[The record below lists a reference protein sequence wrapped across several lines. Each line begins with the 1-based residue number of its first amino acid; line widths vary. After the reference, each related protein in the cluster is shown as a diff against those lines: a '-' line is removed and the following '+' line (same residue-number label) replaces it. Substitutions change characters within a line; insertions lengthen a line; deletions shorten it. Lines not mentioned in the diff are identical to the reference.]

1 MKNLSILIVDNDKN
15 YVKELKWYLKNS
27 ELFSD
32 VSSAADGEEAL
43 EMTRLL
49 LPDIIIMDI
58 VLPKLDGIG
67 YLRMLNREKKD
78 YSPFIII
85 NTASQLPGILKTA
98 IGYGVGYFMVKPQK
112 PESICDTIT
121 DLFSEDSTKQNN
133 VYNSE
138 YTLEERVSGFLRHL
152 GIPAH
157 LNGYKYIRSA
167 IIHTTNDI
175 AELPPIPQKLY
186 PRLARE
192 FDTSSGSIERSI
204 RHAIG
209 VSWKRGNKK
218 LLGDVFGYSPDTIG
232 TRQPTNSE
240 YIAMAADDFRLRLKH
255 ETAL

>member
-1 MKNLSILIVDNDKN
+1 
-15 YVKELKWYLKNS
+15 
-27 ELFSD
+27 
-32 VSSAADGEEAL
+32 
-43 EMTRLL
+43 
-49 LPDIIIMDI
+49 
-58 VLPKLDGIG
+58 
-67 YLRMLNREKKD
+67 
-78 YSPFIII
+78 
-85 NTASQLPGILKTA
+85 
-98 IGYGVGYFMVKPQK
+98 MVKPQMPK
-112 PESICDTIT
+112 SICDTVI
-121 DLFSEDSTKQNN
+121 DLLSAGNTKQEN
-133 VYNSE
+133 VYNSQ
-138 YTLEERVSGFLRHL
+138 YSLEERVSGFLRHL

-175 AELPPIPQKLY
+175 SELTPITQKLY

-192 FDTSSGSIERSI
+192 FQTSSCSVERSI

-218 LLGDVFGYSPDTIG
+218 LLSDVFGYSPDTTG

>member
-1 MKNLSILIVDNDKN
+1 MKNLSILIADSDEN
-15 YVKELKWYLKNS
+15 YVNGLKLYLENS

-32 VSSAADGEEAL
+32 VSVAKDGEEAL

-49 LPDIIIMDI
+49 LPDIIIMDVI
-58 VLPKLDGIG
+58 LPKLDGIG
-67 YLRMLNREKKD
+67 YLRCLQQERKD

-98 IGYGVGYFMVKPQK
+98 VGYGVGYFMVKPQT
-112 PESICDTIT
+112 PRSICDTIT
-121 DLFSEDSTKQNN
+121 DLAFTEKTKPEQIYASES
-133 VYNSE
+133 
-138 YTLEERVSGFLRHL
+138 TLEERVSGFLRHL

-167 IIHTTNDI
+167 IIRTTNDMGEI
-175 AELPPIPQKLY
+175 TPITQKLY
-186 PRLARE
+186 PKLAKE
-192 FDTSSGSIERSI
+192 FDTNSSSIERSI

-218 LLGDVFGYSPDTIG
+218 LLSDVFGYSPDTVG

-240 YIAMAADDFRLRLKH
+240 YIAMAADDFRLRLRH
-255 ETAL
+255 EMTQ